1 MADVSL
7 DELIRKRGLATG
19 TGMYSRLSNRGG
31 TGSVRSRL
39 QTQVSSRPVATT
51 FQKTFDARQKIGV
64 TDARLKLGVKDAREK
79 LAAKDAR
86 FRIKGKVQDARE
98 MLNSRKLHVSSV
110 DKKPK
115 VVDAREKLS
124 LKRSTPAVAISPT
137 IASGSSTIKLTKTIQ
152 IPQHKIPPSGL
163 AHSVK
168 GMRINVVN
176 HHPLKQALSQPEQ
189 EEDDDEDD
197 DDVDEEMELS
207 HVPAKQMKITT
218 QNSMLKQ
225 LQSGS
230 PFSMVQALTKVVQ
243 NDTYTLPPNPQPI
256 TTPLLRTK
264 PLTNMSRT
272 LVTKEDTPAAQAI
285 QTEPVFSPLEGTKMT
300 VNNLHP
306 RVTEEDIVELFCVC
320 GALKR
325 ARLLSPGLAEVVFVR
340 KDDAVGAYK
349 KYNNRYLDG
358 QPMKCNLHLNG
369 SVITSDQPILLR
381 LSDTPAAAKKEGEI
395 RRANTT
401 SSSVPNPPA
410 EVDPDTILKAL
421 FKSSGSSAIVQPT
434 AFKIKL

>member
-7 DELIRKRGLATG
+7 DELIRKRALTTG
-19 TGMYSRLSNRGG
+19 TGMYSRLNNRGS
-31 TGSVRSRL
+31 TGGIRSRL
-39 QTQVSSRPVATT
+39 QTQTQSRPVVTG
-51 FQKTFDARQKIGV
+51 FQRTFDARQKIGV

-98 MLNSRKLHVSSV
+98 MLNSRKHVSSV
-110 DKKPK
+110 DSVPK
-115 VVDAREKLS
+115 VMDAREKLR
-124 LKRSTPAVAISPT
+124 LKRSAPAMRLSSAIS
-137 IASGSSTIKLTKTIQ
+137 SGSSTIKLTKTIQ
-152 IPQHKIPPSGL
+152 IPQNKTLPSGVT
-163 AHSVK
+163 HSVK

-176 HHPLKQALSQPEQ
+176 HQPLKQAISQLDQEE
-189 EEDDDEDD
+189 EEDDD
-197 DDVDEEMELS
+197 DEEMELS
-207 HVPAKQMKITT
+207 HVPTKQMKITAP
-218 QNSMLKQ
+218 NPNLKKPGMSRSQ
-225 LQSGS
+225 
-230 PFSMVQALTKVVQ
+230 FSIAQTVPLTKVVQ
-243 NDTYTLPPNPQPI
+243 NDTYTLPVNPQPVPKAPAI
-256 TTPLLRTK
+256 RTK
-264 PLTNMSRT
+264 TLTNMSRT
-272 LVTKEDTPAAQAI
+272 LVTKEDTSAVPAVS
-285 QTEPVFSPLEGTKMT
+285 TEPVFSPLEGTKMT

-325 ARLLSPGLAEVVFVR
+325 ARLLSPGIAEVVFVR

-369 SVITSDQPILLR
+369 NVITSDQPILLR
-381 LSDTPAAAKKEGEI
+381 LSDTPATIRKEGDA
-395 RRANTT
+395 RRSNTS

>member
-7 DELIRKRGLATG
+7 DELIRKRGGMTG
-19 TGMYSRLSNRGG
+19 TGMYSRLNNRGG
-31 TGSVRSRL
+31 AGAMGSRRQPSV
-39 QTQVSSRPVATT
+39 QSRPLSTS
-51 FQKTFDARQKIGV
+51 FQTTFDARQKIGV

-86 FRIKGKVQDARE
+86 FRIRGNVQDARV
-98 MLNSRKLHVSSV
+98 MLNSRKRQLSV
-110 DKKPK
+110 GNKPTK
-115 VVDAREKLS
+115 LVDAREKLR
-124 LKRSTPAVAISPT
+124 LKRNTPAVATRPA

-152 IPQHKIPPSGL
+152 IPQHKTGTSGL
-163 AHSVK
+163 AHTVK

-176 HHPLKQALSQPEQ
+176 HQPLKQVTSAL
-189 EEDDDEDD
+189 EEDEDD
-197 DDVDEEMELS
+197 EEVETS
-207 HVPAKQMKITT
+207 HISGKKMKVTASNLMQKQPG
-218 QNSMLKQ
+218 ML
-225 LQSGS
+225 GS
-230 PFSMVQALTKVVQ
+230 QFSLAQVLPLTKVVQ
-243 NDTYTLPPNPQPI
+243 NDSYTSPVNPQPVL
-256 TTPLLRTK
+256 TVPSVRKKTPI
-264 PLTNMSRT
+264 NMSRT
-272 LVTKEDTPAAQAI
+272 LVTKEDTPVSQLVP
-285 QTEPVFSPLEGTKMT
+285 TEPVFSPLEGTKMT

-325 ARLLSPGLAEVVFVR
+325 ARLLSPGVAEVVFVR

-369 SVITSDQPILLR
+369 NVITSDQPILLR
-381 LSDTPAAAKKEGEI
+381 LSDTPAAAKKGDA
-395 RRANTT
+395 RRANTL
-401 SSSVPNPPA
+401 SSAVSNPAA